1 MPTCALETY
10 NVVVDFINR
19 KRQANR
25 IFFYPP
31 AGVIM
36 WPIKLP
42 QEDGHVTAKTTERKK
57 RRAP

>member
-1 MPTCALETY
+1 
-10 NVVVDFINR
+10 
-19 KRQANR
+19 
-25 IFFYPP
+25 
-31 AGVIM
+31 M